1 MIIGSLAESDLGA
14 LLAIQHAFAGQS
26 APWTATALRRTLHDP
41 ARGGGDRV
49 RVARDEGVVAGAI
62 GWVPGGD
69 VFYLSPLLASSD
81 RAARA
86 LVALGLREAGSA
98 SRIRVT
104 TGALD
109 SHVARV
115 LEELGFALHSELL
128 DLSRATAELSAP
140 DIAPLRWC
148 SLAEAEPARLVALHN
163 EAFREVPNTL
173 PLELED
179 LERLP
184 GAFAEASSV
193 IADAEHY
200 AAHLIALRHDDAPE
214 PYAEIDVV
222 GVRDAYRRRGLGRAM
237 IARALGAAHRA
248 GLPELRALVS
258 SLNTGS
264 LELHRNN
271 GFDVRYRRFQWQ
283 HTR

>member
-1 MIIGSLAESDLGA
+1 MRSLSL
-14 LLAIQHAFAGQS
+14 
-26 APWTATALRRTLHDP
+26 
-41 ARGGGDRV
+41 V
-49 RVARDEGVVAGAI
+49 
-62 GWVPGGD
+62 
-69 VFYLSPLLASSD
+69 
-81 RAARA
+81 RA
-86 LVALGLREAGSA
+86 L
-98 SRIRVT
+98 RIRVT

-115 LEELGFALHSELL
+115 LEERGFALHSELL

-140 DIAPLRWC
+140 DVAPLRWC

-163 EAFREVPNTL
+163 ETFREVPNTL

-179 LERLP
+179 LERLLR

-193 IADAEHY
+193 IVDAEHD

-237 IARALGAAHRA
+237 IARALGAAYRA